1 MQWGH
6 KVKGF
11 SVLQNISKRMVSLQ
25 KSESDSKSR
34 SVSDSLRPNGLY
46 CPWNSPGQN
55 IGVGSLA
62 LLQGIFPTQ
71 DWTQVSCITGG
82 FFTSWATRKAQ
93 KGCINLFYSHVGK
106 DKLSVHELNKG
117 TLVFSQAE
125 RQGPPGK
132 AMEYDY
138 NNKSKSKKQFP
149 TWSQN

>member
-1 MQWGH
+1 MAYTAHGI
-6 KVKGF
+6 
-11 SVLQNISKRMVSLQ
+11 LQARIL
-25 KSESDSKSR
+25 
-34 SVSDSLRPNGLY
+34 
-46 CPWNSPGQN
+46 GQN
-55 IGVGSLA
+55 IA

-82 FFTSWATRKAQ
+82 FFRSWATRKAQ

-106 DKLSVHELNKG
+106 DKLSLHELNKG

-149 TWSQN
+149 TWNQNWLSPCNTFRKSLL